1 MPALPLIAHQR
12 PEAVLAYRA
21 GAPIS
26 ALRFLSEARSLAER
40 LPAGTHVLNLCADRY
55 RFTVGL
61 AASLLRGKCSLLPP
75 SYTPEV
81 IRQLRS
87 FAPDAFCLTDDAHC
101 SVDLPRMF
109 YGESDDYAEG
119 ALESEWSV
127 PRIDAA
133 QSAAYVFTSG
143 STGAPVAHHKSW
155 GRLVQCVRLEA
166 VRLSPIDR
174 GGCAILATVPAQH
187 MYGLESTVLLPLQSG
202 GALCAERAFFPADIA
217 AALHALPR
225 PRALFT
231 TPVHL
236 RSLLAAEVSLPQTDL
251 IVSATAML
259 SANLAREVERR
270 YGAAL
275 LEIYGSTETGQI
287 ATRRTARELEWHL
300 WPGVRLERREE
311 RCWAHGGH
319 IEGLTPMADILE
331 LKGEEHF
338 VLHGRT
344 SDLVNI
350 AGKRSSLAYL
360 NFQLNAIPGVLDGA
374 FFVREDEPASL
385 AGVTRLAALVVAPSL
400 DTPALLERLR
410 ERIDA
415 VFLPRP
421 LLRVQALPRSE
432 TGKLP
437 QHLLRT
443 LVAQAAAQAPDLFA

>member
-1 MPALPLIAHQR
+1 MARGWAWTRSTFSRSRSLSPSSTASCGARTIRRMNASSARCGFSPNTSRPIEPSEARRAAPMSPAMPALPLIAHAR

-26 ALRFLSEARSLAER
+26 ALRFLSEARALADR

-55 RFTVGL
+55 RFSVGL

-81 IRQLRS
+81 IRQLRD

-101 SVDLPRMF
+101 AVDLPRMF
-109 YGESDDYAEG
+109 YPESDDYAEA
-119 ALESEWSV
+119 ALESAWSV
-127 PRIDAA
+127 PRINAA

-143 STGAPVAHHKSW
+143 STGAPVPHHKSW

-166 VRLSPIDR
+166 ARLSPIDR
-174 GGCAILATVPAQH
+174 GGCAILGTVPAQH

-225 PRALFT
+225 PRVLFT

-236 RSLLAAEVSLPQTDL
+236 RSLLAADVTLPQPDL

-259 SANLAREVERR
+259 SANLAREVEQR
-270 YGAAL
+270 YGTAL
-275 LEIYGSTETGQI
+275 IEIYGSTETGQI
-287 ATRRTARELEWHL
+287 ATRRTAQELEWHL
-300 WPGVRLERREE
+300 WPGVCLERRDE

-319 IEGLTPMADILE
+319 IEELTPMADILE
-331 LKGEEHF
+331 LKGEERF

-385 AGVTRLAALVVAPSL
+385 A
-400 DTPALLERLR
+400 
-410 ERIDA
+410 
-415 VFLPRP
+415 
-421 LLRVQALPRSE
+421 
-432 TGKLP
+432 
-437 QHLLRT
+437 
-443 LVAQAAAQAPDLFA
+443 